1 MEQSTTKVK
10 VGKISFA
17 NLFPIFYTLEKE
29 LDPGLF
35 EFVEGV
41 PSVLNKKIRAGEIDI
56 SPSSSIEYL
65 RNEDNYLL
73 IDNNSISSK
82 GPIGSIFLF
91 SKRPIEALN
100 GAVVLTSSQSET
112 SVGLLEVILKKFYRI
127 ECTLATSAQTLE
139 DALSVHDAYLLIGDQ
154 ALTGALKHPRFFVYD
169 LGEMWYRN
177 TGLPSVF
184 ALWIVRKNFFS
195 GNSSLMESFSNAL
208 DNAKGYA
215 LNNFLEIAKASPL
228 AKILPAED
236 LASYWEGISYDF
248 GEEHKRGLSL
258 FRQYLEELKLL

>member
-1 MEQSTTKVK
+1 MKVK

-17 NLFPIFYTLEKE
+17 NLFPIFYTLEKD
-29 LDPGLF
+29 LDPLIF
-35 EFVEGV
+35 EFIEGV

-73 IDNNSISSK
+73 IENNSISSK

-91 SKRPIEALN
+91 SKRPIETLN
-100 GAVVLTSSQSET
+100 GSVILTSSQSET

-127 ECTLATSAQTLE
+127 ECTMATSAQTLE

-154 ALTGALKHPRFFVYD
+154 ALTGALKQSRFFVYD
-169 LGEMWYRN
+169 LGEIWYRN

-208 DNAKGYA
+208 NVSKEYA
-215 LNNFLEIAKASPL
+215 RKNFREIAKASPL
-228 AKILPAED
+228 AGELSTED
-236 LASYWEGISYDF
+236 LVSYWGGISYDF
-248 GEEHKRGLSL
+248 NEEHKRGLSL
-258 FRQYLEELKLL
+258 FKQYLEELKLL